1 VGETPQA
8 SIAPRRGRN
17 SSRARADGKA
27 RRLRA
32 GVRTGGV
39 AEQVHFGIFE
49 KLMQSMPPIPG
60 LPAIGLALRA
70 GQLHRSGAHALEEH
84 PVHALRQARRLRSG
98 NARRAGTTAAQAHR
112 VGQGRRPVVWFE
124 VEDFLRYFD
133 HFRNP
138 TGLQRV
144 AFEVFVEAE
153 RRYGR
158 TGAVRF
164 CRLSVYS
171 KQFQVVGFDAIV
183 SAYLNPPGAR
193 APWKSI
199 WGPARLWSEWPRVL
213 PVIGRHPL
221 FFLSIFKAA
230 LADLILARRGRR
242 GFERSVARGDIV
254 VCLGAGWGFPGYLK
268 HIAQAKRRYG
278 IRFATLV
285 HDLIPIENESFVE
298 PWHVAKFRNWLGDA
312 IPVADALLTI
322 SRYSRDALRKWAGET
337 ARALPPVEVMAL
349 GSGLSERMPAAD
361 EGTLSLPPRYVLF
374 VSTIEI
380 RKNHGLLVRVWQRL
394 LERHGAELV
403 PALIFAG
410 QIGWLVDDLMT
421 ELAASGYAG
430 GKILLM
436 PGLSEAELGKA
447 YGSCLFTVFPSLS
460 EGWGLPVAESL
471 VHGKFCVASDR
482 TSIPEVGGDLID
494 YFDPSNED
502 DALAKIE
509 RLLLDPD
516 YLAAREARLKAEY
529 RPRGWADCARALV
542 DALAEPLPADKA
554 K

>member
-1 VGETPQA
+1 
-8 SIAPRRGRN
+8 
-17 SSRARADGKA
+17 
-27 RRLRA
+27 
-32 GVRTGGV
+32 
-39 AEQVHFGIFE
+39 
-49 KLMQSMPPIPG
+49 MQSMPPILG
-60 LPAIGLALRA
+60 MPAIRFALRA
-70 GQLHRSGAHALEEH
+70 GQVHGPHTQALEEH
-84 PVHALRQARRLRSG
+84 PVHALREALRIGS
-98 NARRAGTTAAQAHR
+98 RSTRKTGTDAPAAAAHR
-112 VGQGRRPVVWFE
+112 VGREPRPVVWFE
-124 VEDFLRYFD
+124 VEDLLRYFD

-144 AFEVFVEAE
+144 AFEVFAEAQ
-153 RRYGR
+153 RLYGR
-158 TGAVRF
+158 AGEVRF

-171 KQFQVVGFDAIV
+171 KQFQVIDFDTIV
-183 SAYLNPPGAR
+183 SAYTNPPGAH

-199 WGPARLWSEWPRVL
+199 WGPARLWSELPGAL
-213 PVIGRHPL
+213 PVICRNPR

-230 LADLILARRGRR
+230 LRDLIFARRGRR
-242 GFERSVARGDIV
+242 RFERSVARGDIV

-268 HIAQAKRRYG
+268 HIAKAKRRYG

-298 PWHVAKFRNWLGDA
+298 PWHVAKFRDWLGDA
-312 IPVADALLTI
+312 IPVADGLLTI
-322 SRYSRDALRKWAGET
+322 SRYSRDALHKWAGET
-337 ARALPPVEVMAL
+337 GRSLPPVEIMAL
-349 GSGLSERMPAAD
+349 GSGLSDRMPAAD

-380 RKNHGLLVRVWQRL
+380 RKNHRLLVRVWQRL
-394 LERHGAELV
+394 LERHGAQLV

-410 QIGWLVDDLMT
+410 QIGWLVNDLLM

-436 PGLSEAELGKA
+436 PGLSEAELRRA

-471 VHGKFCVASDR
+471 VHGKLCVASDR

-509 RLLLDPD
+509 RLLLDPG

-529 RPRGWADCARALV
+529 RPCGWADCAQALV
-542 DALAEPLPADKA
+542 EALAQPQPAGKE